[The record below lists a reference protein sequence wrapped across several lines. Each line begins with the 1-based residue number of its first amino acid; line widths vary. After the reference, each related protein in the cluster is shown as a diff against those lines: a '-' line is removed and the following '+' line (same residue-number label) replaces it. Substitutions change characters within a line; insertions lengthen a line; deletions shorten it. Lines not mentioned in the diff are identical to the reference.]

1 MFLDRFL
8 RGPESRGG
16 SESKTEHLT
25 PRCYFDE
32 PRMDDLRT
40 TFGHV
45 VKVKNITPLSE

>member
-16 SESKTEHLT
+16 SESRTEHLT
-25 PRCYFDE
+25 PRFYFDE
-32 PRMDDLRT
+32 PRINDLKT

-45 VKVKNITPLSE
+45 VGVKQITPLSE